1 MAPTQLEWGEPP
13 RGSSI
18 LEIKPWQAPPLCP
31 PGPAA
36 VNLTGHGTL
45 SQLCSD
51 HLSFAPNENVLV
63 IRFSSFPSLTTLLY
77 RGGFYDNETQLGTGD
92 LSSQGKEGR
101 IPLWAPQEGWW
112 HAGSQADSQSIYL

>member
-1 MAPTQLEWGEPP
+1 MREPGFRAGCLLYGLPASMALWG

-18 LEIKPWQAPPLCP
+18 LETRPCQALPLCP

-45 SQLCSD
+45 SQLHGD
-51 HLSFAPNENVLV
+51 HLSFAPNENVFA

-77 RGGFYDNETQLGTGD
+77 RGGFYNNETQLGTGD

-101 IPLWAPQEGWW
+101 TL
-112 HAGSQADSQSIYL
+112 L